1 MFIQKPGPDTFLT
14 LGCLNSW
21 KNKKIGHFS
30 KGVETEWEG
39 AGGVEVF
46 FALRRHYRLSV
57 AVWWYI
63 FVSKPGAKAIKM
75 ATKSNSIVFYGIIS
89 PHLIVCLIIVLHIF
103 SY

>member
-1 MFIQKPGPDTFLT
+1 MFIQKPGPVTFLT

-21 KNKKIGHFS
+21 RSKKIGHFS